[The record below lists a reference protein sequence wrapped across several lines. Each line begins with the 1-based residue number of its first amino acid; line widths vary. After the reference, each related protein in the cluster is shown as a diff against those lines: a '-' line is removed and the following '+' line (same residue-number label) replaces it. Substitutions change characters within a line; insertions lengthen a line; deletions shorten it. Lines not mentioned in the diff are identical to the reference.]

1 MIYFTN
7 LLGKKK
13 PANLRASMS
22 QSQFGDKT
30 ISNLRRITE

>member
-13 PANLRASMS
+13 PVNLRASMS
-22 QSQFGDKT
+22 QSQLVDKA